1 MMIEGGVEVDSMIER
16 FGSDVDTSESNEELA
31 DDDDDDGDEEEE
43 EEEVEKEEEE
53 GGSEVAERMKFCTLR
68 TEEGVGASER
78 RGSGKLLSF
87 NFAGVTNTLST
98 FSFDDSAEEEADK
111 EEEEEEEFGGE
122 EEVGRVTK

>member
-1 MMIEGGVEVDSMIER
+1 MMMEGGVEVDWMIAR

-31 DDDDDDGDEEEE
+31 DDDDE
-43 EEEVEKEEEE
+43 EEEVENEEE

-98 FSFDDSAEEEADK
+98 FSFDDSEEEEAAEDK
-111 EEEEEEEFGGE
+111 EEEEFGGE

>member
-1 MMIEGGVEVDSMIER
+1 MMGGVEVDSMIER

-31 DDDDDDGDEEEE
+31 DDDDGDEEEE

-111 EEEEEEEFGGE
+111 EEEEEEEEEFGGE

>member
-1 MMIEGGVEVDSMIER
+1 MEVDWMIAR

-31 DDDDDDGDEEEE
+31 DDDDDGDGDEEE
-43 EEEVEKEEEE
+43 VENEEE

-98 FSFDDSAEEEADK
+98 FSFDDSEEEEEAAEDK
-111 EEEEEEEFGGE
+111 EEEEFGGE